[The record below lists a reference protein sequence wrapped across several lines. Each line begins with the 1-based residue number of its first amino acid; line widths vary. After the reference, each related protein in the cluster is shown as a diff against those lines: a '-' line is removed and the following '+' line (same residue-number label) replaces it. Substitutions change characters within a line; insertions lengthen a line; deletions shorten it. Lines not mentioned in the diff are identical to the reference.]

1 MYNNSKRR
9 RTNSGYEGQFD
20 PQSIT
25 PLSNYFPQGIS
36 SLVLAEWEK
45 PVPKPDAKEILGP
58 FYQEPVQNFYYTP
71 FLAQPAP
78 MPSQQRIFT
87 CSTPALS
94 MPQAAPVSLPIL
106 ATTTVTNESIEI
118 SDDEAEVIE
127 ISDDEV
133 ENASAKRSGKVGKKR
148 KAWLPP
154 SLCDEILKNMER
166 DQQDRN
172 PPLAVQSA
180 GGGSDVTEHSFE
192 SARIEPVQRKKRN
205 DSDEGRKRKRGHD
218 AGRYAAL
225 NPPYKPM
232 RNREQLLQR
241 GGQVYAD
248 AYEKAYRFYSS
259 AEQRLL
265 HEART
270 LGKKVAEKEIE
281 PLSNEEMQEKGWG
294 TSQVDAYKLSSLKTR
309 KGPIK
314 FINWQPRASVSAL
327 REEHVPA
334 QASSSSNSGLM
345 NEDKARQVP
354 MGLQNKEQFAL
365 SSSANASSSSA
376 SDFVEPS
383 AQPIFSPVPLSP
395 YSFFATPTQS
405 PSRPQSQ
412 ANPTAGM

>member
-192 SARIEPVQRKKRN
+192 SARVEPVKKASRN
-205 DSDEGRKRKRGHD
+205 TPRGRGRD
-218 AGRYAAL
+218 AGRYAGL
-225 NPPYKPM
+225 YGNNNFKFEELV
-232 RNREQLLQR
+232 RKK
-241 GGQVYAD
+241 GVDYA
-248 AYEKAYRFYSS
+248 KAYKEAYDFYSS

-265 HEART
+265 NEARI
-270 LGKKVAEKEIE
+270 LGKKVADKEMN
-281 PLSNEEMQEKGWG
+281 PLSEEDMQLKGWG
-294 TSQVDAYKLSSLKTR
+294 ESQIRAYKNSLLKIR

-314 FINWQPRASVSAL
+314 FINWQPRASVLAL

-334 QASSSSNSGLM
+334 QASSSSNSALM

-376 SDFVEPS
+376 SDFLEPS